1 MVAPF
6 TVPVEM
12 VVKSVASTPVTESLK
27 TTVKAALVVAEAPL
41 LPVLV
46 LIEITVGNAGEKGT
60 AGVILCSRL
69 MSSSRCML
77 KALRAFLFCELQK
90 RLRKVLSIRKV
101 PNSIQKKGAI
111 HRVQQV

>member
-41 LPVLV
+41 AAS
-46 LIEITVGNAGEKGT
+46 T
-60 AGVILCSRL
+60 
-69 MSSSRCML
+69 
-77 KALRAFLFCELQK
+77 
-90 RLRKVLSIRKV
+90 SID
-101 PNSIQKKGAI
+101 
-111 HRVQQV
+111 